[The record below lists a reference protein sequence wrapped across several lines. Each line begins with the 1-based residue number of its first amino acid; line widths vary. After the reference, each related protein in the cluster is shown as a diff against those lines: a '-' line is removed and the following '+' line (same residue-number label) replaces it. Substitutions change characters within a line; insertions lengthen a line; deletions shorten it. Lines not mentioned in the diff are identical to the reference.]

1 MRQINQPDD
10 KDEGVEIHAV
20 PYDTEGSHQA
30 QLKFRVKG
38 ARQMSMKE
46 MQGWHLSPWDQKAA
60 GVWGGWGV
68 GFLIGFCI
76 SAFA

>member
-38 ARQMSMKE
+38 ARQMSMKVRGRVGISVPGTRRLLGFGE
-46 MQGWHLSPWDQKAA
+46 A
-60 GVWGGWGV
+60 GELG
-68 GFLIGFCI
+68 
-76 SAFA
+76 S